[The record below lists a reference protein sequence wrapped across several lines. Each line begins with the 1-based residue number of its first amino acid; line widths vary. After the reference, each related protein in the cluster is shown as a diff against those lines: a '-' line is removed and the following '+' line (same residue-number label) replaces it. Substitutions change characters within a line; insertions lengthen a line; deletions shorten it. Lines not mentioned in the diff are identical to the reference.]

1 MSAPFLLI
9 VTRHYPPEISGG
21 ARRPFLLAHG
31 LRERGWRVAVASPF
45 APDGE
50 PDWIRTPHPAAERGQ
65 ASSAGGSNRAE
76 PSWKSLARRMVR
88 WPDNEIG
95 WAGHAVQA
103 VISSGLRPDW
113 VLTTSPPES
122 AHAAGERLKRALG
135 VRWAIEMR
143 DSWIEEP
150 LRAEL
155 LRPGIRRKVEQ
166 GIAARWLQAADARI
180 AVSEALAAEM
190 LRLAPGTS
198 PPPSV
203 IGHFADAP
211 PAPFRF
217 EGEGPHLLH
226 SGSFTL
232 SHADR
237 KLGGLLAAFGSLR
250 SQMPAARLHLAGRL
264 TALER
269 AELAVSPH
277 SEAITL
283 HGELPYTESRAM
295 QAGADA
301 LILYQQGIDA
311 LPGKLAEYLEC
322 TAPIL
327 TLGEGTWRAR
337 LDSVPHWPMERLG
350 EALNAPRRLPACS
363 LSGSVDRYDF
373 LLRAQAP
380 PPGNPAA

>member
-1 MSAPFLLI
+1 MSTPFLLI

-21 ARRPFLLAHG
+21 ARRPFLIARG
-31 LRERGWRVAVASPF
+31 LRKRGWRVAIASPF

-65 ASSAGGSNRAE
+65 AFSAGGVDRAE
-76 PSWKSLARRMVR
+76 PGWKSLTRRMVR

-122 AHAAGERLKRALG
+122 AHAVGERLKRALG
-135 VRWAIEMR
+135 IRWALEMR

-166 GIAARWLQAADARI
+166 GIAARWLQAADIRI
-180 AVSEALAAEM
+180 AVSETLAAEM
-190 LRLAPGTS
+190 QRLAPGTS

-203 IGHFADAP
+203 IGHFADP
-211 PAPFRF
+211 PPVPFRF

-232 SHADR
+232 SHAER
-237 KLGGLLAAFGSLR
+237 KLGGLIAAFGSLR
-250 SQMPAARLHLAGRL
+250 TQIPSARLHLAGRL
-264 TALER
+264 TAVER

-277 SEAITL
+277 SEAITW
-283 HGELPYTESRAM
+283 HGELPYTESRAL

-322 TAPIL
+322 AAPIL
-327 TLGEGTWRAR
+327 TLGEGTWKSR
-337 LDSVPHWPMERLG
+337 LSAIPHWSIEQAQRAIAAPQRKPSLSLSIALDEY
-350 EALNAPRRLPACS
+350 EAL
-363 LSGSVDRYDF
+363 LSGSGTIV
-373 LLRAQAP
+373 P
-380 PPGNPAA
+380 N